1 VDGGID
7 DMTDSA
13 GGMISIGRMARV
25 CGLTVKALR
34 HYDRI
39 GLLVPAEVD
48 SGTGYRYYHSDQIVA
63 ARLIQTLRSVDV
75 PLEQVRA
82 CLAAPDDE
90 DAIRDELAVHRRRLQ
105 ARVERLRGA
114 LHRTD
119 HLLKE
124 GIDSI
129 MAEQKTGTAVAPT
142 AAGDER
148 QLAIDLFNGVWR
160 LIEQEDRTVEEDD
173 RMLHMAHASR
183 YHWGQVGTAAN
194 RGRGEWQCSR
204 VYAILERPEP
214 ALHHARRY
222 LEICQEN
229 GIADW
234 DLAFAY
240 EALARASAVAGNPEQ
255 ARSWTEQALAAAED
269 IAEDGEREIV
279 LADLE
284 TIPGQ
289 PRFW

>member
-1 VDGGID
+1 VDGD
-7 DMTDSA
+7 VL
-13 GGMISIGRMARV
+13 ISIGRMARGS
-25 CGLTVKALR
+25 GLTVKALR
-34 HYDRI
+34 HYDRV
-39 GLLVPAEVD
+39 GLLVPATVD
-48 SGTGYRYYHSDQIVA
+48 PDTGYRYYRADQMAA

-82 CLAAPDDE
+82 CIAAPDDE
-90 DAIRDELAVHRRRLQ
+90 EAILSVLAVHRRRLQ
-105 ARVERLRGA
+105 ARVDRLRGA
-114 LHRTD
+114 LHRID
-119 HLLKE
+119 HLLKD
-124 GIDSI
+124 GLGDT
-129 MAEQKTGTAVAPT
+129 MADEKAGTATVSGQIA
-142 AAGDER
+142 DER
-148 QLAIDLFNGVWR
+148 QLAADLFNGVWR
-160 LIEQEDRTVEEDD
+160 LIEQEDRSVEDDD

-204 VYAILERPEP
+204 VYAILERAEP

-222 LEICQEN
+222 LEICREH
-229 GIADW
+229 GIGDW

-240 EALARASAVAGNPEQ
+240 EALARASAVGGDAEQ
-255 ARSWTEQALAAAED
+255 AHSWTEQALAAAED
-269 IAEDGEREIV
+269 IAEDGDRELV